1 MAVLLIVDIV
11 PHSSASTI
19 RSLMSEPTSPA
30 TTPQQAAPTRLPARA
45 LLLLIMVVIL
55 WGGSY
60 PTMKAAALE
69 MPIIFF
75 RGWAAFLPAVVML
88 TIARAIGHSLR
99 VPRQCWMG
107 VAISGF
113 CTVTLTHTLTN
124 VSTLYMASGQTSL
137 MLYTMPIWAAIISI
151 PVLGERPTRLHWL
164 GVALG
169 FGGIV
174 LLWSQTAQDGV
185 SFGVL
190 IGVVSAIA
198 WACGTIAVKSVSRH
212 LPALVLTGWSFAIGA
227 LPLCFYGFTE
237 IDQLGPVSD
246 RALWSALYI
255 MFGANFL
262 GFLTFFY
269 IIGMVPAVVASLSV
283 VAVPGVA
290 FVLGVFILD
299 EIMTA
304 MDGVAFALIAGA
316 LATVL
321 PKPSIKRNASG
332 KERHEV

>member
-1 MAVLLIVDIV
+1 
-11 PHSSASTI
+11 
-19 RSLMSEPTSPA
+19 MSEP
-30 TTPQQAAPTRLPARA
+30 APPNTAPEQTALTRLPPKA

-69 MPIIFF
+69 IPIAFF
-75 RGWAAFLPAVVML
+75 RGWTAFLPALMML
-88 TIARAIGHSLR
+88 ALAYAFGHSLR
-99 VPRQCWMG
+99 VPRHCWMG
-107 VAISGF
+107 VAISGL

-137 MLYTMPIWAAIISI
+137 MIYTMPIWAAIIAI
-151 PVLGERPTRLHWL
+151 PVLGERPTPLHWL
-164 GVALG
+164 GVVLG
-169 FGGIV
+169 LSGIV
-174 LLWSQTAQDGV
+174 LLWSQTAQDGL

-212 LPALVLTGWSFAIGA
+212 LPSLVLTGWSFTIGA
-227 LPLCFYGFTE
+227 IPLCLYGFTE
-237 IDQLGPVSD
+237 IDQLQPVSD
-246 RALWSALYI
+246 RALWSALFI

-290 FVLGVFILD
+290 FLLGMFILD
-299 EIMTA
+299 EVMTI
-304 MDGVAFALIAGA
+304 MDGIAFVLIAGA
-316 LATVL
+316 LTTVL
-321 PKPSIKRNASG
+321 PKPLLYRNPLGKRHHG
-332 KERHEV
+332 V